1 MIFEDLSDEPTKS
14 IINAGH
20 IARFIPEFVCEF
32 LSNFIGLKHFNNFLT
47 HVHIYEV
54 GSSCGFKQMKIV
66 ISVNPNVFGVLV
78 CKCFTQVIS
87 FSWTIFEEFP
97 ILVMKLC
104 CGWTFYT
111 AKFPCARLGF
121 EFCCENTILI
131 VVIFCRFKPRTWR

>member
-1 MIFEDLSDEPTKS
+1 MTFEVLSDEPTKS
-14 IINAGH
+14 IINASH
-20 IARFIPEFVCEF
+20 IAPFIFEQICKF
-32 LSNFIGLKHFNNFLT
+32 LANFTGLKHFNNFLT
-47 HVHIYEV
+47 HVHIDEV
-54 GSSCGFKQMKIV
+54 GSSCSFKQMKIV
-66 ISVNPNVFGVLV
+66 ISVNPDVFCILV

-104 CGWTFYT
+104 CHWTFYT

-131 VVIFCRFKPRTWR
+131 EVIFCGFPPRTWR